1 MESLVINFLF
11 HLSILVI
18 FGIYLMKNNGKL
30 KKQLEITQDII
41 FLSTCLISCVFLY
54 SYSWGMKE
62 KVQLANVFT
71 DFITWKHLKKTM

>member
-18 FGIYLMKNNGKL
+18 FGIYLMKNNEKL

-41 FLSTCLISCVFLY
+41 FLPTCLISCVFLY
-54 SYSWGMKE
+54 SYSWGMEE

-71 DFITWKHLKKTM
+71 DFMIWKHLKKTL